1 MLTCNL
7 QGGLGNQLFQIFT
20 TISLSMKTGTSFFF
34 INKYQLTNDKD
45 ASNGA
50 TIRYTYWDTFLSS
63 LLPFIRDE
71 TKLPKLDSYYKE
83 QCFNYDQTILMNLL
97 NSQQKVIMLVGYFQS
112 YKYFDMYKKGIFKI
126 IKLETKQN
134 ILKTKFANDI
144 NFDTTVSLH
153 FRLGDYKKLQDY
165 HPILLDTYYIDA
177 LRLCIS
183 KTPALSAVV
192 NDKGNSYHALEKCEG
207 VKQIKKDTN
216 INTIYKPIRTVLYFC
231 EDSDFDEVLGKIYNL
246 EQIFPE
252 LIFIR
257 ADNNLQDWEQLIL
270 MSLCSHNIIANSTFS
285 WWGAYF
291 NTNPTKIVC
300 YPSTWF
306 GPKAGHNTDDMFSEN
321 WIKI

>member
-1 MLTCNL
+1 MANNNAYGPLDLRNHINTDPRNKTATPVETL
-7 QGGLGNQLFQIFT
+7 LKQNFPILIDEQQIEEVKNFR
-20 TISLSMKTGTSFFF
+20 G
-34 INKYQLTNDKD
+34 
-45 ASNGA
+45 
-50 TIRYTYWDTFLSS
+50 
-63 LLPFIRDE
+63 
-71 TKLPKLDSYYKE
+71 
-83 QCFNYDQTILMNLL
+83 ILINLL

-177 LRLCIS
+177 L
-183 KTPALSAVV
+183 
-192 NDKGNSYHALEKCEG
+192 
-207 VKQIKKDTN
+207 KQIKKDTN
-216 INTIYKPIRTVLYFC
+216 TNNIYKPIRTILYFC
-231 EDSDFDEVLGKIYNL
+231 EDTDFDEVLGKIYNL

-257 ADNNLQDWEQLIL
+257 ADNNLQDWEQLVL